1 MSDNTTPYGC
11 SPMDTQIFKQ
21 GLSVLTTS
29 VYIIIAALQADG
41 QKPDLAAIRDRWNET
56 PEGLEHSLN
65 ELRALNIIQRHPG
78 PEGTEPIFLVNPA
91 SMWGVWEN

>member
-1 MSDNTTPYGC
+1 MNDRTC

-41 QKPDLAAIRDRWNET
+41 VKPELSAIRSRWNET
-56 PEGLEHSLN
+56 PEGLEQSLE
-65 ELRALNIIQRHPG
+65 ELLALKIIARHPG
-78 PEGTEPIFLVNPA
+78 PKDGGPIYLVNPA
-91 SMWGVWEN
+91 SMWGVWDD

>member
-1 MSDNTTPYGC
+1 MSDRTC

-41 QKPDLAAIRDRWNET
+41 VKPELSAIKARWNET
-56 PEGLEHSLN
+56 PEGLEQSLE
-65 ELRALNIIQRHPG
+65 ELLNLKIIARHPG
-78 PEGTEPIFLVNPA
+78 PQGSEPIYLANPA
-91 SMWGVWEN
+91 SLWGVWDD

>member
-1 MSDNTTPYGC
+1 MSNSTC

-41 QKPDLAAIRDRWNET
+41 VKPELSAIKARWNET
-56 PEGLEHSLN
+56 PEGLEMALA
-65 ELRALNIIQRHPG
+65 ELATLKIIERHPG
-78 PEGTEPIFLVNPA
+78 PAGSEPVYLVNPA
-91 SMWGVWEN
+91 SMWGVWDD